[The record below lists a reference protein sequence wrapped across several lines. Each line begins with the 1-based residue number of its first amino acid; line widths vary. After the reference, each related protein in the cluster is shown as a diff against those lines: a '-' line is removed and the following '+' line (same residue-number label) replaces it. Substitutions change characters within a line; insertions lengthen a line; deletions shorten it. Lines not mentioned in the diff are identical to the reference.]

1 MTSHSYFVV
10 MLDLGRSG
18 LEAVVQPEITRNEV
32 ISRLRTREYK
42 NVVFIHFICDGTVT
56 DVTEELFETA
66 EALAWAER
74 RAPLAE
80 VEGV

>member
-1 MTSHSYFVV
+1 MTHSYYVV

-56 DVTEELFETA
+56 DVTEEIER
-66 EALAWAER
+66 EAAVLEEAA
-74 RAPLAE
+74 
-80 VEGV
+80 

>member
-1 MTSHSYFVV
+1 MTHSYYVV

-18 LEAVVQPEITRNEV
+18 FEAVVQPEITRREV

-56 DVTEELFETA
+56 DVTEEIER
-66 EALAWAER
+66 EAAVLEDAA
-74 RAPLAE
+74 
-80 VEGV
+80 